1 MTKNDTTSTVT
12 LGDVQ
17 FDPVETQDFRLSVEG
32 TSGTGK
38 SNTLAAILE
47 DLADVAMEIDE
58 LRDDWHTH
66 PGVGMGSYG
75 PDKLGNCYISVS
87 HTDEEVLD
95 GINTDG
101 LPVEVESVQHWS
113 ERGRSSDFEEH
124 YTLTLRHERYYDGE
138 DEEDAGY
145 GEYAEE
151 AEEIS
156 LQGSNI
162 GYPSSI
168 TADLAKLD
176 IEYEE
181 VDELDVRNHRVWLYK
196 YEKEGET
203 RWAAEW
209 TERIAIDDVAWT
221 SLVFSDRPDA
231 DDVSQAALIE
241 DAISAEK

>member
-151 AEEIS
+151 AE
-156 LQGSNI
+156 
-162 GYPSSI
+162 
-168 TADLAKLD
+168 
-176 IEYEE
+176 
-181 VDELDVRNHRVWLYK
+181 
-196 YEKEGET
+196 
-203 RWAAEW
+203 
-209 TERIAIDDVAWT
+209 
-221 SLVFSDRPDA
+221 
-231 DDVSQAALIE
+231 AALIE